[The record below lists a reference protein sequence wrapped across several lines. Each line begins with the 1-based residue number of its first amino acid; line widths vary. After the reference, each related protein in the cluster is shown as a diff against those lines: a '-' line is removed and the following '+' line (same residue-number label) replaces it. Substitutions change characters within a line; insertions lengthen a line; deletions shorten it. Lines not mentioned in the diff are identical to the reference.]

1 MDTPGRLDDQL
12 CFALYAASRSIT
24 SAYREGLAEL
34 GLTYPQFVTL
44 LVLWETDDIT
54 VKELGRRL
62 HLDSG
67 TLSPL
72 LKRLESLGLVTRH
85 RASDDERR
93 VHVRLTPSGHEMQA
107 PVLHVQQDVA
117 SSLEITEDEA
127 STLRTLARRLTGD
140 SPIVELSDSGETPF
154 IPYREK
160 QGKET
165 SQ

>member
-1 MDTPGRLDDQL
+1 MDVPARLDDQL

-24 SAYREGLAEL
+24 SAYRDGLAGL

-72 LKRLESLGLVTRH
+72 LKRLAALGLITRH
-85 RASDDERR
+85 RATDDERR
-93 VHVRLTPSGHEMQA
+93 VHIRLTASGHELRGPA
-107 PVLHVQQDVA
+107 LDVQQDVA
-117 SSLEITEDEA
+117 LSLGLTAEEA
-127 STLRTLARRLTGD
+127 LLLRTLARRLIGD
-140 SPIVELSDSGETPF
+140 DALTDSNVPVANPTN
-154 IPYREK
+154 
-160 QGKET
+160 
-165 SQ
+165 

>member
-1 MDTPGRLDDQL
+1 MRETGRLDDQL

-24 SAYREGLAEL
+24 SAYRDGLAGL

-54 VKELGRRL
+54 VKELGQRL

-72 LKRLESLGLVTRH
+72 LKRLEALSLITRH

-93 VHVRLTPSGHEMQA
+93 VHIRLTPSGQA
-107 PVLHVQQDVA
+107 VKGPVLDVQHDVA
-117 SSLEITEDEA
+117 STLRLTAEEA
-127 STLRTLARRLTGD
+127 TLLRTLARRLTGD
-140 SPIVELSDSGETPF
+140 ANGRPPMTD
-154 IPYREK
+154 
-160 QGKET
+160 
-165 SQ
+165 